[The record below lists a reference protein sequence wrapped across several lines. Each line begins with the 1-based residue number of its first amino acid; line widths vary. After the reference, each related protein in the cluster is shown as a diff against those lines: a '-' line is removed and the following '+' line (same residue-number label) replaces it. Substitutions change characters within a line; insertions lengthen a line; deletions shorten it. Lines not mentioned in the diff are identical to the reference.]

1 MNIYER
7 IRKFRD
13 KQKSDQ
19 LLSLT
24 LHLLIKELDKVY
36 NKYFIN
42 YTFKHV
48 IDNNPFSF
56 NMEIDTNIKYTKL
69 YMENKPTNEQIEK
82 ELSEAAENILEKLE
96 NMSDEELLK
105 ELEECESGFF
115 SQMIE
120 DGFIL
125 PGMEEIGD
133 SSSNINE
140 HYEKN

>member
-13 KQKSDQ
+13 KQKSDK

-69 YMENKPTNEQIEK
+69 YMENKPTSEQIEK

-120 DGFIL
+120 DGFTL

-133 SSSNINE
+133 NSSNINE
-140 HYEKN
+140 DYEKN

>member
-1 MNIYER
+1 MYER

-48 IDNNPFSF
+48 INNNPFSF